1 MNLGTK
7 SLEATGEGSVSY
19 LAFVK
24 LSDLNTHWLSI
35 TAHFTLRWCP
45 IRRSVRT
52 LPTLTALDKRFR
64 SLHARLVRHR
74 LAGSVSSEGDSVNFL
89 GNGNS
94 ENAVPVGSVST
105 GVHHSPGNLPNLFS
119 SDPAGQVAVYN
130 QFRQPILGLDNKD
143 GGWGVLRGLPYW
155 STDLSIRKNIKITER
170 FNFELQTVIVN
181 VFNHPVF
188 FDPGPGDYLD
198 TSSDPDGF
206 GSLPAQG
213 NTPRTMEFGLR
224 LNS

>member
-1 MNLGTK
+1 
-7 SLEATGEGSVSY
+7 
-19 LAFVK
+19 
-24 LSDLNTHWLSI
+24 
-35 TAHFTLRWCP
+35 
-45 IRRSVRT
+45 
-52 LPTLTALDKRFR
+52 
-64 SLHARLVRHR
+64 
-74 LAGSVSSEGDSVNFL
+74 
-89 GNGNS
+89 
-94 ENAVPVGSVST
+94 
-105 GVHHSPGNLPNLFS
+105 LFS